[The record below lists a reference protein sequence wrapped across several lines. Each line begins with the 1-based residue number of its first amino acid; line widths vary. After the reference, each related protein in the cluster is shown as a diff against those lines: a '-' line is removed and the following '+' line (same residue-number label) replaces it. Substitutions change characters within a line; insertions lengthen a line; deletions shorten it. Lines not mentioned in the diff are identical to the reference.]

1 MDEATP
7 YALHAQAAR
16 RALADSGLDRA
27 LIDGLA
33 SAGLGTL
40 APVEVAEYLGLRPTW
55 VDSTSVGGATW
66 EVMAAHAA
74 DAIAQRRANAVLL
87 VYGSTARADIKAR
100 RRTSDLSFGA
110 RGPLQFEV
118 PYGHTLIAKYAMAAR
133 RHMHQYGTTLEQ
145 LAQVAVQAR
154 ANAAANPDALY
165 REPIT
170 VEDVL
175 SGPMIADPFTK
186 LHCCVRSDGGC
197 AVLLV
202 GEEYVPDLA
211 RHPVW
216 VLGAGTA
223 VSHTT
228 MSEWEDFTVS
238 PAAVS
243 GRAAFERAGVTPRD
257 IDLAEIYDAFTY
269 MTLVTLEDLGF
280 CAKGEGGAFVA
291 EGRLLRDGSL
301 PVNTDGGGLSACH
314 PGMRGLFL
322 LVEAVRQLR
331 GEADEARAV
340 GGADEAR
347 AVGGADEARAVGEA
361 DETCAVGEADEVRAV
376 GGADEVRAA
385 GEADEVRAAGEADEV
400 RAVGE
405 ADEVRAAG
413 EADEAGVA
421 GATGAAAG
429 GRQVRRADGSLPEL
443 AVASGTGGW
452 FCSSGTVVLGRG

>member
-1 MDEATP
+1 MPVADTRSIHRTGRRVAVAGVALSDTGKVDTERAGTATP

-16 RALADSGLDRA
+16 RALADAGLDRSRV
-27 LIDGLA
+27 DGLA
-33 SAGLGTL
+33 SAGLGVL

-74 DAIAQRRANAVLL
+74 DAVAQGRADAVLL
-87 VYGSTARADIKAR
+87 VYGSTARADLKAR
-100 RRTSDLSFGA
+100 RRTANLSFGA
-110 RGPLQFEV
+110 HGPLQFEV
-118 PYGHTLIAKYAMAAR
+118 PYGHTLVAKYAMAAR

-154 ANAAANPDALY
+154 ANAAANPEALY

-170 VEDVL
+170 VDDVL
-175 SGPMIADPFTK
+175 SGPLIADPFTK

-202 GEEYVPDLA
+202 AEDLVPDLA
-211 RHPVW
+211 TEPVW
-216 VLGAGTA
+216 ILGSGTA

-238 PAAVS
+238 PAAAS
-243 GRAAFERAGVTPRD
+243 GRAAFARAGVTPQD
-257 IDLAEIYDAFTY
+257 IDLAQIYDAFTY

-280 CAKGEGGAFVA
+280 CAKGEGGAFV
-291 EGRLLRDGSL
+291 EQGRLLRDGEL

-331 GEADEARAV
+331 GEADE
-340 GGADEAR
+340 
-347 AVGGADEARAVGEA
+347 
-361 DETCAVGEADEVRAV
+361 
-376 GGADEVRAA
+376 
-385 GEADEVRAAGEADEV
+385 
-400 RAVGE
+400 
-405 ADEVRAAG
+405 
-413 EADEAGVA
+413 
-421 GATGAAAG
+421 
-429 GRQVRRADGSLPEL
+429 GRQVRRRDGTLPEL

-452 FCSSGTVVLGRG
+452 FCSSGTVVLGRD

>member
-1 MDEATP
+1 MTAAVTGRRVAIVGVSLSDCGRVDDATP

-16 RALADSGLDRA
+16 RALTDSGLGREVV
-27 LIDGLA
+27 DGFA

-40 APVEVAEYLGLRPTW
+40 APAEVAEYLGLRPTW
-55 VDSTSVGGATW
+55 MDSTSVGGSTW

-74 DAIAQRRANAVLL
+74 DAIAAGHANAVLL
-87 VYGSTARADIKAR
+87 VYGSTARADVKAG
-100 RRTSDLSFGA
+100 RRTGNLSFGA

-145 LAQVAVQAR
+145 LASVAVQAR
-154 ANAAANPDALY
+154 ANAGPNPEAMF

-170 VEDVL
+170 VDDVL

-186 LHCCVRSDGGC
+186 LHCCIRSDGGA
-197 AVLLV
+197 AVLLAA
-202 GEEYVPDLA
+202 EEYVRDCRPT
-211 RHPVW
+211 PVW
-216 VLGAGTA
+216 ILGTGEH

-228 MSEWEDFTVS
+228 MSEWADFTVS

-243 GRAAFERAGVTPRD
+243 GRLAFERAGVRPQE
-257 IDLAEIYDAFTY
+257 IDFAEIYDAFTY

-280 CAKGEGGAFVA
+280 CGKGEGGAFVE
-291 EGRLLRDGSL
+291 EGRLTLTGDL
-301 PVNTDGGGLSACH
+301 PVNTDGGGLSAQH

-331 GEADEARAV
+331 GEA
-340 GGADEAR
+340 
-347 AVGGADEARAVGEA
+347 GE
-361 DETCAVGEADEVRAV
+361 
-376 GGADEVRAA
+376 
-385 GEADEVRAAGEADEV
+385 
-400 RAVGE
+400 
-405 ADEVRAAG
+405 
-413 EADEAGVA
+413 
-421 GATGAAAG
+421 
-429 GRQVRRADGSLPEL
+429 GRQVRAADGGTPRL